1 MALKGLFAGK
11 GSLTAEKQRWL
22 FSSVRTGRLTFGQA
36 WDLMNEDVKTM
47 EMPKLAIDVPQLS
60 NEKQLSIMNM
70 VKRGELTIEEALNEA
85 RKEKSEVLKQ
95 NRLSHEEDI
104 TQYNFSVYKYN
115 RYRWQKRILQIDFKA
130 KVICSIEKGIVK
142 RQLPFSTVKSCD
154 DGVGAK
160 FSISF
165 QGRHDYELEASS
177 LEDKQNIMQLVN
189 TIIYSNIYDFPIPPN
204 SDTYEQPATS
214 NTIREGP
221 LDLQRGGLASVT
233 WVRCMA
239 RLQEGEL
246 VLSPVGSCQDNDDIN
261 ATSQSLP
268 VVIHFSDGNASVE
281 KHRGCDTF
289 TVLTKKNEYLF
300 RVPASNDVNSTEAIK
315 MDRNEWVQAIDKFCL
330 DWKRKSQSED
340 NSIYEVIRMPE
351 IQENKEIEQD
361 RKKNDEE
368 EKVAEETKPAVLQL
382 EGKRAS
388 GESDV
393 AQASTPHPPSP
404 PLFPPVPAVRKFTPA
419 LVSSFTP
426 LPSPNAPMPIPGF
439 AMNPPPPPPVPA
451 PPPLHNRLN
460 AKPTSK
466 RTKAFHWDLVSQER
480 IGKSVWTRS
489 DSGKIKI
496 DGERLFEQFSVQDV
510 GVIGGVESNNNPQ
523 IMLNQKI
530 AHNFNI
536 FLKSFPVRPNEVK
549 EKLSILNEE
558 DGGLSDE
565 QIASLRRYVPTPDD
579 VEMYKSYK
587 GLPSELH
594 LVDQYMLEM
603 CKIPFLN
610 NRLDVLLTIRELPI
624 SMEDLQ
630 PLIDQKIKMCSQL
643 LNCKSFVSV
652 LEYLLAVGN
661 YLNENAGKEKAKGY
675 RLSSLTKLSQLRGK
689 HRKFTLLHALV
700 EQIMLHD
707 PVVAPFFQELTEFEA
722 VPGASIKGLTAEVDV
737 LKNELQKIIQYKK
750 AYKPKNQGNQH
761 PKFCEDLKIV
771 IRKYKADLS
780 HLTKKCDEM
789 KKLYSD
795 ILVKFGEP
803 GDQDSQE
810 LFGWLCTFIS
820 DFKRIYMEMVP

>member
-1 MALKGLFAGK
+1 MALKGLQVFAGK
-11 GSLTAEKQRWL
+11 GSLTAEKQQWL
-22 FSSVRTGRLTFGQA
+22 FGSVRSGRLTFGQA

-85 RKEKSEVLKQ
+85 RKEKFELPKQ
-95 NRLSHEEDI
+95 NRPSHEEDI

-177 LEDKQNIMQLVN
+177 LEDKRNIMQLVN
-189 TIIYSNIYDFPIPPN
+189 SIIYSNIYDFPIPPN
-204 SDTYEQPATS
+204 SDTYEQPTTS

-246 VLSPVGSCQDNDDIN
+246 VLSPVGQDNDDIN

-300 RVPASNDVNSTEAIK
+300 RVPASNDVNSTEAIR

-340 NSIYEVIRMPE
+340 NI
-351 IQENKEIEQD
+351 
-361 RKKNDEE
+361 
-368 EKVAEETKPAVLQL
+368 
-382 EGKRAS
+382 
-388 GESDV
+388 
-393 AQASTPHPPSP
+393 
-404 PLFPPVPAVRKFTPA
+404 RKFTPA
-419 LVSSFTP
+419 LVGSFIP
-426 LPSPNAPMPIPGF
+426 PSSPNAPVPIPGF

-451 PPPLHNRLN
+451 PPPLHNRFN

-587 GLPSELH
+587 GSPSELH

-707 PVVAPFFQELTEFEA
+707 PAVATFFQELTEFEA

-780 HLTKKCDEM
+780 QLTKKCDEM

-795 ILVKFGEP
+795 ILVKYGEP

-820 DFKRIYMEMVP
+820 GFKRIYMEMVP